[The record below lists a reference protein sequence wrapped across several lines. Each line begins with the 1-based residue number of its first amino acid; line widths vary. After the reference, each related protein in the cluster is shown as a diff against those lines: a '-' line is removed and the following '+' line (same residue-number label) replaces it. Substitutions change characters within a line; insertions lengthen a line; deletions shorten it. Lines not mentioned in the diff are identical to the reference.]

1 MNVKKVAILGAGNGG
16 MTAACDM
23 KEQGFE
29 VALYE
34 LPQFADHLKVI
45 QEKGGLLLQE
55 PNEHPAKE
63 VFLPLDLVTTDIAA
77 AVKDAQIIM
86 LTIPGFA
93 VDAFV
98 EVLEPVVTEDQ
109 VIFFNGAASMGC
121 VRFANKAKALGIT
134 KKFKLC
140 EVNSLSYGTRGFPD
154 EARVELTLR
163 VKKLFFSAYPK
174 EDTAALYA
182 VCKQIYSCLVP
193 AENIWH
199 TTLENGN
206 PEVHPGPCLLN
217 AGRIDYSD
225 GEFWLYREGMT
236 RHTIN
241 VLHAIERERMAIG
254 KAFGFDLEDAVES
267 RYRRGYFAND
277 TDDLQTLFNTSEV
290 FTKIKGPV
298 SCTSRYFVE
307 DISDGLVLW
316 SDLGKVAGVPTPNID
331 AVITLGSSLLQTD
344 FRTTGLTLEK
354 LGFAGLDVQAL
365 LAAV

>member
-1 MNVKKVAILGAGNGG
+1 MEVKKVAVLGAGNGG
-16 MTAACDM
+16 MTAAADL
-23 KEQGFE
+23 KGRGFE

-34 LPQFADHLKVI
+34 LPQFAKNLEVI
-45 QEKGGLLLQE
+45 QKKGGILLQE
-55 PNEHPAKE
+55 PNEHPARE
-63 VFLPLDLVTTDIAA
+63 EFLEIDLVTTDIAE

-93 VDAFV
+93 VDSFV
-98 EVLEPVVTEDQ
+98 EVLEPVVTEEQ

-121 VRFANKAKALGIT
+121 VRFANKAKALGIN

-140 EVNSLSYGTRGFPD
+140 EVNSLSYGTRGFAD

-163 VKKLFFSAYPK
+163 VKKLFFAAYPA
-174 EDTAALYA
+174 EDTAELYD
-182 VCKQIYSCLVP
+182 VCKQVYDCIVP
-193 AENIWH
+193 AQNIWH
-199 TTLENGN
+199 TTMENGN

-217 AGRIDYSD
+217 AGRIDYSE

-236 RHTIN
+236 KHTVN
-241 VLHAIERERMAIG
+241 VLHAIEHERMEIG

-267 RYRRGYFAND
+267 RYRRGYFSND
-277 TDDLQTLFNTSEV
+277 KEDLQTLFNTSEV

-298 SCTSRYFVE
+298 SCTARYFVE

-316 SDLGKVAGVPTPNID
+316 SDLAKVAGVPSPNID

-344 FRTTGLTLEK
+344 FRETGLTLDK
-354 LGFAGLDVQAL
+354 LGLDGLTVEELIAR
-365 LAAV
+365 V